1 MKLTYREIHK
11 LIDKGV
17 KLKVKTPDGYEYI
30 TDKFVKKD
38 SGYKITY
45 NDETSTICA
54 QTHNMQFNGKLK
66 SAVEIQIGDVD
77 DYSGKVVISKE
88 KIPEQEF
95 YDFEISNQNGLYIQ
109 NGIIH
114 HNSGKSCI
122 IALLADFFRV
132 HGKRVLLL
140 VPNINL
146 LEQFKSD
153 IQSYNLKDLYDNL
166 DTLGGGTKTDFKSKV
181 LISTWQSM
189 ILYKSELNKTIK
201 FDVLINDEVHKNA
214 GEVSSEIATSL
225 LDTKYRFGFTGT
237 LPKDLVERMSIQ
249 SCLGRKNPVIN
260 AQGLINAGLAT
271 PLDIKCIYLNYNE
284 EDTKTIQNFKD
295 YHKEEKFIH
304 EHHKRNLL
312 VSKLINKISK
322 KGNTLAL
329 YAKIIHGDLLLE
341 NLVRERSNI
350 DNFYLIKKVTPSAIK
365 EVNKDD
371 IVFVRTKI
379 SEKDKKTIM
388 SRELPLENFREIES
402 LNIFCVD
409 GSVPEKDREYIRQI
423 LESHENAVIFGTSQC
438 MSTGVN
444 IKKLH
449 NLVFCQGGKSSITLA
464 QSLGRLMR
472 QHISKE
478 KSFVYDII
486 DSAKSKRGKENYL
499 LKHFNERLAVYIE
512 EGYPLEE
519 REINL

>member
-1 MKLTYREIHK
+1 
-11 LIDKGV
+11 
-17 KLKVKTPDGYEYI
+17 
-30 TDKFVKKD
+30 
-38 SGYKITY
+38 
-45 NDETSTICA
+45 
-54 QTHNMQFNGKLK
+54 
-66 SAVEIQIGDVD
+66 
-77 DYSGKVVISKE
+77 
-88 KIPEQEF
+88 
-95 YDFEISNQNGLYIQ
+95 
-109 NGIIH
+109 
-114 HNSGKSCI
+114 
-122 IALLADFFRV
+122 
-132 HGKRVLLL
+132 
-140 VPNINL
+140 
-146 LEQFKSD
+146 
-153 IQSYNLKDLYDNL
+153 
-166 DTLGGGTKTDFKSKV
+166 
-181 LISTWQSM
+181 
-189 ILYKSELNKTIK
+189 
-201 FDVLINDEVHKNA
+201 
-214 GEVSSEIATSL
+214 
-225 LDTKYRFGFTGT
+225 
-237 LPKDLVERMSIQ
+237 MSIQ

-388 SRELPLENFREIES
+388 SRELPLENFKEIES